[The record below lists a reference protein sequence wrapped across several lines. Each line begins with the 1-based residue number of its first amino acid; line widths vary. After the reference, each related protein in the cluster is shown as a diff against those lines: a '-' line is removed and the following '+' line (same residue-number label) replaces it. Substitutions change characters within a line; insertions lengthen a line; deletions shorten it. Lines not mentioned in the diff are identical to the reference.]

1 MSLYNDL
8 SNAALNTDS
17 ISKDEAYR
25 VQQRA
30 DEAAS
35 NILVG
40 ISAIGSLMYWAS
52 DSEEYSPEQSKDDMK
67 AIGLMLQ
74 TVSEVTRALTDT
86 VNNAMHARYTDNKKG
101 GKS

>member
-8 SNAALNTDS
+8 SNAALNTDN
-17 ISKDEAYR
+17 ITKDEAYR

-40 ISAIGSLMYWAS
+40 ISAIGSLMY
-52 DSEEYSPEQSKDDMK
+52 
-67 AIGLMLQ
+67 
-74 TVSEVTRALTDT
+74 
-86 VNNAMHARYTDNKKG
+86 
-101 GKS
+101 